1 LGPNWVAMP
10 EATRGAFKQQSGPQP
25 PGMPWGLA
33 LGLSLVG
40 ATLAQRRREHGART
54 SCGISRHKLYYG
66 DDGPP
71 KPQKWA
77 TKGREFVASGM
88 KIPAWLNTEK
98 IAGLKAADRART
110 KRWYLSYFDANGN
123 VRFPKD
129 AMFKLEEA
137 ADALVQ
143 MQATAPL
150 KFDPTVEVKMMMN
163 LNPQFPDQQIRFT
176 VELPHGT
183 GKDVKVAVFCDPE
196 EEEEV
201 MALGAHKCGKLLAE
215 EIAEET
221 IDFDVLLTKPAMM
234 PRLAKL
240 GKILGPRKLMPSPKS
255 GTVVT
260 DYKKAIEAF
269 KKGGTVELRN
279 DRDMAVN
286 CIAGK
291 VSFGKQKIVENV
303 RSLLEQMV
311 EKAPEG
317 ATSDYWKVIRMKS
330 SMSPIC
336 KIATSEF
343 PALIA
348 KKSSSL

>member
-1 LGPNWVAMP
+1 
-10 EATRGAFKQQSGPQP
+10 
-25 PGMPWGLA
+25 
-33 LGLSLVG
+33 
-40 ATLAQRRREHGART
+40 
-54 SCGISRHKLYYG
+54 
-66 DDGPP
+66 
-71 KPQKWA
+71 
-77 TKGREFVASGM
+77 
-88 KIPAWLNTEK
+88 
-98 IAGLKAADRART
+98 
-110 KRWYLSYFDANGN
+110 
-123 VRFPKD
+123 
-129 AMFKLEEA
+129 
-137 ADALVQ
+137 
-143 MQATAPL
+143 
-150 KFDPTVEVKMMMN
+150 
-163 LNPQFPDQQIRFT
+163 
-176 VELPHGT
+176 
-183 GKDVKVAVFCDPE
+183 
-196 EEEEV
+196 

-221 IDFDVLLTKPAMM
+221 VDFDVLLTKPAMM

-260 DYKKAIEAF
+260 DYKKAIDAF

-291 VSFGKQKIVENV
+291 GSFGKQKIVENV